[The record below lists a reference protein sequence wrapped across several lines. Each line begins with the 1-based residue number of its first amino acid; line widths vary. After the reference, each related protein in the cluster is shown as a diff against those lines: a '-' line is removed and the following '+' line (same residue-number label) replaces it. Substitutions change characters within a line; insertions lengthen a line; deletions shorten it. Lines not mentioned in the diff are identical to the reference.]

1 MKPQIKGQQ
10 LVALFLV
17 GVLLFNYPLL
27 FLFSAER
34 MIWGIPILY
43 IFIFVAWAV
52 LIALITMIIE
62 YYK

>member
-10 LVALFLV
+10 LVALFLI

-27 FLFSAER
+27 FLFSTES
-34 MIWGIPILY
+34 MVWGIPILY
-43 IFIFVAWAV
+43 VFIFVAWAV